1 MADNKVRA
9 QGAQGAQRTQDSFF
23 GLNAVPQYNQSD
35 FTVKQPVAKP
45 SEESYISKVQSLTQ
59 QAVESS
65 TLPMV
70 RPQEQSDT
78 EAPEGG
84 FWTALG
90 ATMFQSARHIGS
102 AIEGATKGFQYDP
115 SFNPHEALKQ
125 VNTPGY
131 LGGVTPE
138 ENAELLKSK
147 SLEEFQWRTQRVYE
161 ERLRQSAQATSTLGT
176 IAGSF
181 VDVDALLTAGAGAAT
196 KGLKAAGIVNNT
208 SRLEAGITAAAVGTV
223 GQVALNSAV
232 SDYDTRT
239 GLEKVMDTLMYSG
252 ALGFGAGAIKSQKAI
267 NATQEAISTSVK
279 TSDGI
284 VSVSNTVSN
293 TVADSLP
300 DITKAVK
307 DIAVPDTVQGKIALA
322 ESVGWNLT
330 EGTARKLDA
339 DSFKKAFSTYER
351 IQNNSN
357 AIKVPVEDVLR
368 ETSEETTKEI
378 PDALRADK
386 VGEIKIQDN
395 AGNVDTAA
403 IRQFKNTDEAGGI
416 TRAKQVFEAAKKH
429 LSTSDTMRYY
439 ADMID
444 PALGKTPEDI
454 QKLTEVKQTLKQ
466 LYPDTTYSTSDSVIQ
481 DAVVLARQGEARL
494 NLLDDVLGDVAVEH
508 YGAKGRFSQLNPFTY
523 NAQIKAEKAVQKDMH
538 ETLLKLQQLENDAK
552 LRDLDFN
559 AKEALKSIAPNKGIE
574 KAVNTYLDSGFAQEY
589 LKQMK
594 AAGLRGAE
602 NLAERQVYAPLR
614 WDYSKMLGANR
625 AGLAWE
631 TMAKWFGKDIV
642 ERFPDL
648 LNGNRTIESVGMEF
662 INTQKNQYSNLYKRT
677 QGTTKE
683 VLHQML
689 ANRGMDFQEAG
700 KLADELFNRSQ
711 DAGKLK
717 SLRKRNNWDFSKEYV
732 HNGQVYKLSDF
743 TADNL
748 MEQLHQYSHTTSQ
761 HIALARRGIE
771 GEAGLNTLFE
781 KMLEFVPKAAQ
792 ENARHFLQNSKD
804 QLLGRAVG
812 ESLPAWAR
820 TLQSIASSTLLTNAG
835 VYNVQDLLTTAN
847 GIGLKH
853 FIKNSVLSVPA
864 LVKPLQKMN
873 VTEAARIKDVLT
885 STILADGKLKNFVTH
900 FEDNH
905 VVDTG
910 MFHNFVQKNAQLGR
924 FANLSEI
931 IRRFNVEIIARAHE
945 DYIGGVAEGKP
956 WAIKYFKRIG
966 MSDELQARIAEEYKK
981 HGLHINKWDAD
992 TSLDAQRLMQIQSD
1006 NLATAVHAGEVS
1018 AFLEHSTV
1026 GKFMFPYMRF
1036 AFSGTNKIMRATYNQ
1051 RGSGALAVLMLQQ
1064 AAFGTLLGAAIN
1076 VTNGR
1081 RWDDQ
1086 LDKVAVNSMTSL
1098 GYIGWAYGV
1107 IKDGGIKQGNPVFS
1121 PLNNVLK
1128 LTDYLTGQREFD
1140 AYNAAKLIPLIG
1152 QSSIAQGLGTL
1163 KSIELKEPNETKG
1176 AKATNKPKEDK
1187 DGSALFDL
1195 DKH

>member
-1 MADNKVRA
+1 MAGNK
-9 QGAQGAQRTQDSFF
+9 DSFF
-23 GLNAVPQYNQSD
+23 GLNAVPQYSQSD

-45 SEESYISKVQSLTQ
+45 SEESYIDKVQSLPQ
-59 QAVESS
+59 QPVETS
-65 TLPMV
+65 TLPML

-78 EAPEGG
+78 DAPEGG

-115 SFNPHEALKQ
+115 NFNPHEALKQ
-125 VNTPGY
+125 VNTPSY
-131 LGGVTPE
+131 LGGVSPE

-147 SLEEFQWRTQRVYE
+147 SLDEFQWRTQRIYE
-161 ERLRQSAQATSTLGT
+161 ERLRQSAQSTSTLGT

-181 VDVDALLTAGAGAAT
+181 VDADTLLTFGAAGAT
-196 KGLKAAGIVNNT
+196 KGLKALGIAQDA
-208 SRLEAGITAAAVGTV
+208 SRLNTGIAAAAIGAGAQVG
-223 GQVALNSAV
+223 LNSAI
-232 SDYDTRT
+232 SEYDART
-239 GLEKVMDTLMYSG
+239 GLEKVMDTLVYSG
-252 ALGFGAGAIKSQKAI
+252 ALGFGAGAIKSQKTI
-267 NATQEAISTSVK
+267 TGTQEAILK
-279 TSDGI
+279 TSDGT
-284 VSVSNTVSN
+284 VKVSNT
-293 TVADSLP
+293 AM
-300 DITKAVK
+300 DIAGISKEATLK
-307 DIAVPDTVQGKIALA
+307 DIVVPDTVQGKIDLA
-322 ESVGWNLT
+322 KSVGWNLT
-330 EGTARKLDA
+330 EGTARKLDV
-339 DSFKKAFSTYER
+339 DSFKKAFTTYER
-351 IQNNSN
+351 IQGNNSV
-357 AIKVPVEDVLR
+357 KVPVQEVLKDTQ
-368 ETSEETTKEI
+368 EVSEKI
-378 PDALRADK
+378 PEALKGTK
-386 VGEIKIQDN
+386 VGELKVEDA
-395 AGNVDTAA
+395 AGNVDT
-403 IRQFKNTDEAGGI
+403 IVIKQFQNTDELGGI
-416 TRAKQVFEAAKKH
+416 ERAKKVFENAKRH

-439 ADMID
+439 ADMIE
-444 PALGKTPEDI
+444 PSLGRTPEDV
-454 QKLTEVKQTLKQ
+454 QKLMEVKNTLKQ
-466 LYPDTTYSTSDSVIQ
+466 LYPDTTYTTSDSVIQ

-523 NAQIKAEKAVQKDMH
+523 NEQIRAERAVQKDMH
-538 ETLLKLQQLENDAK
+538 ETLLRLQQLENDAK
-552 LRDLDFN
+552 IRDLDFN
-559 AKEALKSIAPNKGIE
+559 AKEALKNIAPNKGIE

-594 AAGLRGAE
+594 ASGLRGSE
-602 NLAERQVYAPLR
+602 HLAERQVYAPLR

-631 TMAKWFGKDIV
+631 TMAQWFGRDIV
-642 ERFPDL
+642 ERFPAL
-648 LNGNRTIESVGMEF
+648 LNGNRTVESVGMEF

-761 HIALARRGIE
+761 HIALARKGIE

-781 KMLEFVPKAAQ
+781 KMLEFVPKEAQ
-792 ENARHFLQNSKD
+792 EKTRHFLQNSKD

-812 ESLPAWAR
+812 EPLPDWAR

-847 GIGLKH
+847 GIGFKH
-853 FIKNSVLSVPA
+853 FIKNSILSVPA
-864 LVKPLQKMN
+864 LVKPLKKMN

-905 VVDTG
+905 VIDTG
-910 MFHNFVQKNAQLGR
+910 MFHTFVQKNSQLGR

-966 MSDELQARIAEEYKK
+966 MSDELQARITEEYKK
-981 HGLHINKWDAD
+981 HGLRINKWDAD
-992 TSLDAQRLMQIQSD
+992 TSLDAQRLMQVQSD

-1018 AFLEHSTV
+1018 SFLEHSTV

-1051 RGSGALAVLMLQQ
+1051 QGSGALAVLMLQQ

-1128 LTDYLTGQREFD
+1128 LSDYLTGQREFD
-1140 AYNAAKLIPLIG
+1140 AYSTAKLLPLIG

-1163 KSIELKEPNETKG
+1163 KSIELKDPKRTKES
-1176 AKATNKPKEDK
+1176 NKPKEDK
-1187 DGSALFDL
+1187 DGSVLFDL
-1195 DKH
+1195 DNH